1 MVRRDEDGKK
11 STKMEPE
18 KKDIECVTVAESVC
32 VLVCDPSIGKE
43 MTCILQK
50 EIMEMQIPSMY
61 GLIREVII

>member
-1 MVRRDEDGKK
+1 MGKSRQRWSRNK
-11 STKMEPE
+11 R
-18 KKDIECVTVAESVC
+18 ILSVLLLLSLC